1 MADTKSKKTDALT
14 VCMQSCSGCQI
25 AILDLH
31 EEILDVLGL
40 INLKYAPVLMD
51 VKEVPKVTV
60 ALVAG
65 AVANSDN
72 EEKLKEVRQ
81 KSDILIALG
90 SCAAFGG
97 IAGLRNLNTVDEAL
111 TRGYVGTES
120 TIEGKIPKGREIPRI
135 LENVKPL
142 NKVVKVDYYIPGC
155 PPPPASI
162 KETIVALL
170 SGKELKPPKKN
181 LCNDCPREQKDMLV
195 SKREFITDMVYAPCE
210 LENIDQNKCF
220 LEQGL
225 ICMGPAT
232 LEGCGSRCLKANM
245 PCRGCMGPSPNAM
258 EQGCEI
264 INALSS
270 IIPAGAVMFQ
280 DDIVGTGYR
289 YTMASSIYP
298 HIAKAKKKKGEV

>member
-1 MADTKSKKTDALT
+1 MAGTKSNKTDALT

-31 EEILDVLGL
+31 EEILDVLDL

-111 TRGYVGTES
+111 TRGYIETES
-120 TIEGKIPKGREIPRI
+120 TNEGKIPKGKEIPRI

-170 SGKELKPPKKN
+170 SGKELNPPKKN

-210 LENIDQNKCF
+210 LENIDPNKCF

-298 HIAKAKKKKGEV
+298 HIAKTKKKKGEV